1 VVDFWPDP
9 HFECDTRSDYLVS
22 MGIIILVLHII
33 LGLVEFYCVVK
44 SFMLKASSVWEGR
57 GRMYLHWGLGSLGSL
72 VYACGLISG
81 GVVGTNVACSLG
93 FAVMWAEMF
102 CGWTAF
108 NSHVI
113 SFLKKSSSI
122 FTPGGREAFTKGVAP
137 FQLYMP
143 YFEVLALP
151 IPALVV
157 LVYNLAPDAA
167 GKALIALNTYVSV
180 FMAIDAYVCAVT
192 CASFCTNIKTIID
205 LGVEDD
211 NEKSVTSTSTSTYTN
226 TNSNSNSIRSQRD
239 GNLAQLKTLNF
250 HVKIVELFAMAFGLL
265 ATPLFIVFAASPYLR
280 HKVMWTHLI
289 CISCAAF
296 PQLLVVVIFMPRG
309 AKAAN
314 TPTGS
319 RLKSSTASESVVY
332 SSAATKTNIK
342 VHVDNAT
349 SSATSED
356 ALEAGP
362 VAANADA

>member
-1 VVDFWPDP
+1 MVDFWPDP
-9 HFECDTRSDYLVS
+9 QFECDTRSDYLVS

-33 LGLVEFYCVVK
+33 LGLLEFYCVVK
-44 SFMLKASSVWEGR
+44 SYMSKASSIWEGR
-57 GRMYLHWGLGSLGSL
+57 GRMYLHWGFGSLGSI

-93 FAVMWAEMF
+93 FAVMWAAMF

-122 FTPGGREAFTKGVAP
+122 FTPGAREAFTKGVAP
-137 FQLYMP
+137 FQLYLP

-151 IPALVV
+151 IPAVVV
-157 LVYNLAPDAA
+157 LVYNLAPDTA

-205 LGVEDD
+205 LGVEED
-211 NEKSVTSTSTSTYTN
+211 NEKSITNRSTNSN
-226 TNSNSNSIRSQRD
+226 TNSTSIRSQKD
-239 GNLAQLKTLNF
+239 GNVAQLKTLSF

-265 ATPLFIVFAASPYLR
+265 ATPLFIVFAASPFLR

-296 PQLLVVVIFMPRG
+296 PQLLVVIIFMPRV

-319 RLKSSTASESVVY
+319 RLKSSSSNESAVY
-332 SSAATKTNIK
+332 SSTATKANIK
-342 VHVDNAT
+342 VHVDNVAT
-349 SSATSED
+349 SSTTSED
-356 ALEAGP
+356 VLEAGP
-362 VAANADA
+362 VAANADRVLT